1 MTSTI
6 GSSCEVFAEFN
17 DDETVTPHRAFA
29 DRQAA
34 MKRMM
39 LQTLISY
46 LIVLAHFS
54 LVAADSPE
62 SIWQAYFERQVLEIE
77 TRRTEKVS
85 TESDR
90 QRFLAQ
96 LGLDPLP
103 SRTDLKPVITGSVE
117 KNGVIAERLHFQS
130 LPGLYV
136 TANLYRPTHQ
146 EKPLPGLLYLCGHGA
161 VHLNGVS
168 YGNKVHYRHHGEW
181 AAKLGFVC
189 LVIDSLQLG
198 EIEGI
203 HHGTH
208 HLNRWWWTSR
218 GYTPAGVEAWNC
230 LRAVDYLTQ
239 RREVDPDRIGCTG
252 RSGGGAYSWWIAA
265 LDTRIRCA
273 VPVAGITDLRDHI
286 VNGCI
291 SGHCDCM
298 YPVNLDQWDM
308 SRIASLIA
316 PRPLLIANTD
326 RDPIFPL
333 AGVLRT
339 HDAVAQRYEALGAT
353 AQLGLAILPG
363 EHADTQELQVAA
375 FRWLRRH
382 LTDSVEPIFL
392 PTEVCFTPQDLKVF
406 NSLPQDAINQTID
419 QLFVPRADTDIPT
432 EAAAQNAALEQWKTL
447 ANTHIFNRHSPKTM
461 TASFLSRKDSEAGW
475 NIELFETQAP
485 LVVRVAR
492 RNAKSPTN
500 QWHLIVTQD
509 LDSTR
514 NDLRDH
520 PWPDDMN
527 IVLLE
532 PRGSGPT
539 ALPSDPIA
547 RIHHLRSL
555 HLLGETLDLG
565 RVEDIRAV
573 LNALL
578 EEDESAF
585 PNATSRTGD
594 PCVTLEG
601 RGIAGWLCVAA
612 TVFESRVTGLKLS
625 ELSLEL
631 DRLPI
636 WIAFDRHLTPQQL
649 LLLSVEQCSTVQLD
663 QSQVEMATSLKQWA
677 EQRQWPSDRLV
688 INPMA
693 VEPNTTESN
702 R

>member
-6 GSSCEVFAEFN
+6 DSSYEVFAEPSN
-17 DDETVTPHRAFA
+17 DDTFNPHREL
-29 DRQAA
+29 AA
-34 MKRMM
+34 RKAIMNRMM
-39 LQTLISY
+39 SQTLISH
-46 LIVLAHFS
+46 LIVLAHVS

-77 TRRTEKVS
+77 NRRTDEIS

-103 SRTDLKPVITGSVE
+103 PRTDLKPEITGSVE

-136 TANLYRPTHQ
+136 TANLYRPSHQ
-146 EKPLPGLLYLCGHGA
+146 EKPLPGILYLCGHGA

-181 AAKLGFVC
+181 AAKLGFIC

-239 RREVDPDRIGCTG
+239 RQEVDPDRIGCTG

-265 LDTRIRCA
+265 LDPRIRCA

-286 VNGCI
+286 VNGCV

-308 SRIASLIA
+308 CHIASLVA

-333 AGVLRT
+333 AGVLRI
-339 HDAVAQRYEALGAT
+339 HEAVARRYHALDAT

-363 EHADTQELQVAA
+363 EHTDTQELQIAA

-382 LTDSVEPIFL
+382 LSDSIEPISL

-406 NSLPQDAINQTID
+406 DNLPQDAINQSID
-419 QLFVPRADTDIPT
+419 QLFVPRANPDIPT
-432 EAAAQNAALEQWKTL
+432 ETAAQNAALEQWRTI
-447 ANTHIFNRHSPKTM
+447 ASTHIFNRHSSKM
-461 TASFLSRKDSEAGW
+461 RTASFLSRLGSEADW
-475 NIELFETQAP
+475 NMELFETQAP

-492 RNAKSPTN
+492 RKAKSPTN
-500 QWHLIVTQD
+500 QWRLIVTQD

-514 NDLRDH
+514 NALRDH
-520 PWPDDMN
+520 PWPDDVN
-527 IVLLE
+527 VVLLE

-547 RIHHLRSL
+547 RTHHLRSL

-565 RVEDIRAV
+565 RIEDIRAV
-573 LNALL
+573 LKALL
-578 EEDESAF
+578 EEDESAV
-585 PNATSRTGD
+585 PIATSRTGD

-601 RGIAGWLCVAA
+601 RGIDGWLCVAA
-612 TVFESRVTGLKLS
+612 AVFEPRIKGLKLV
-625 ELSLEL
+625 ELSFES

-636 WIAFDRHLTPQQL
+636 WIAFDRYLTPQQL

-663 QSQVEMATSLKQWA
+663 QPQVEIATSLKQWA
-677 EQRQWPSDRLV
+677 EQREWPTDRLV

-693 VEPNTTESN
+693 VKPTTTESN

>member
-6 GSSCEVFAEFN
+6 DSSYEVFAEFGN
-17 DDETVTPHRAFA
+17 DEIVTPYREFA
-29 DRQAA
+29 DRQSV

-39 LQTLISY
+39 LQTPVSL

-62 SIWQAYFERQVLEIE
+62 SIWRSYFECQVLELE
-77 TRRTEKVS
+77 NRRTEEVS
-85 TESDR
+85 NESDR

-96 LGLDPLP
+96 LGLDPFP
-103 SRTDLKPVITGSVE
+103 PRTDLKPEITGSVE
-117 KNGVIAERLHFQS
+117 RNGVVAERLHFQS

-181 AAKLGFVC
+181 AAKLGFIC

-198 EIEGI
+198 EIEGV

-208 HLNRWWWTSR
+208 HLNRWWWISR

-230 LRAVDYLTQ
+230 LRAVDYLSQ
-239 RREVDPDRIGCTG
+239 RQEVDPDRIGCTG

-265 LDTRIRCA
+265 LDPRIRCA

-286 VNGCI
+286 VHGCV

-308 SRIASLIA
+308 CRIASLVA

-333 AGVLRT
+333 AGVLRI
-339 HDAVAQRYEALGAT
+339 HDAVARRYQALDAT

-363 EHADTQELQVAA
+363 EHADTQELQIAA

-382 LTDSVEPIFL
+382 LSDSVEPISL
-392 PTEVCFTPQDLKVF
+392 PIDVGFTPQDLKVF
-406 NSLPQDAINQTID
+406 DNLPQDAINQSID
-419 QLFVPRADTDIPT
+419 QLFVPRANPDVPNET
-432 EAAAQNAALEQWKTL
+432 AAQNAALEQWRAI
-447 ANTHIFNRHSPKTM
+447 ANTHIFNRHSPKLT
-461 TASFLSRKDSEAGW
+461 TARLLSRPGSEADW

-492 RNAKSPTN
+492 LKAKSPTN
-500 QWHLIVTQD
+500 QWHVIVTQD
-509 LDSTR
+509 LDSTQNALR
-514 NDLRDH
+514 NH
-520 PWPDDMN
+520 SWPDDLN

-539 ALPSDPIA
+539 ALPSDPVA
-547 RIHHLRSL
+547 RTHHLRSL
-555 HLLGETLDLG
+555 QLLGETLDLG
-565 RVEDIRAV
+565 RVEDIRSV
-573 LNALL
+573 LKALL
-578 EEDESAF
+578 GEDESAF
-585 PNATSRTGD
+585 PNASSRTGD

-601 RGIAGWLCVAA
+601 RGIDGWLCVAA
-612 TVFESRVTGLKLS
+612 AVFEPRVTGLKLS
-625 ELSLEL
+625 ELSSEL

-636 WIAFDRHLTPQQL
+636 WTAFDRYLTPRQL

-663 QSQVEMATSLKQWA
+663 QSQIEMATSLKQWA
-677 EQRQWPSDRLV
+677 EQRQWPSARLV

-693 VEPNTTESN
+693 VEPTTTESN